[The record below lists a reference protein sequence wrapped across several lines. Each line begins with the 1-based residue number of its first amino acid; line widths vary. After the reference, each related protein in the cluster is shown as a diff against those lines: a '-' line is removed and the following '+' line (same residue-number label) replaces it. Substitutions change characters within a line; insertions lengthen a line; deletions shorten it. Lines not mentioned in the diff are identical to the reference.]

1 MYSTHNEGKSEIG
14 KRFIKTFK
22 AKICE
27 KLTPNNSKSDL
38 VYLNKLVDQYNNT
51 YCFSID
57 KNLLIMIIL
66 IRLKKFKTNPKA
78 PRFKVDDGL
87 PSIKYLK

>member
-27 KLTPNNSKSDL
+27 KLIPNNSKSDL
-38 VYLNKLVDQYNNT
+38 VYLNKLMNQYNNT
-51 YCFSID
+51 YCLSID
-57 KNLLIMIIL
+57 KNLLMMIIL
-66 IRLKKFKTNPKA
+66 IKLKKFKINPKA
-78 PRFKVDDGL
+78 PKFKVDEEL